1 MFADKAEGSGVR
13 CAVIGMLPA
22 HRCTAG
28 HRGLTWQLDQVAQ
41 GNSRCPARQTTAQ
54 YSRLV
59 GGAQG
64 GEIPAWD
71 LLMCSLSNGW
81 ELRNSE
87 PINRVNRPV
96 NWDLGK
102 PLTARIPRRILDCGI
117 WASKLCYQ
125 LGALQMPITLE
136 LAFGGVCWSFS
147 ARVAMWVTIG
157 RLYTNPPTD
166 GLDSLCPWKC
176 WLRNSEVE
184 IHKDSGEG
192 SWLINMLLTYLF
204 LVFSFKIIF

>member
-1 MFADKAEGSGVR
+1 MSADKAEGSGVR
-13 CAVIGMLPA
+13 CAVMGMLPA

-41 GNSRCPARQTTAQ
+41 GNSRCPARQTTARC
-54 YSRLV
+54 SRLV

-87 PINRVNRPV
+87 PINRINRLV

-102 PLTARIPRRILDCGI
+102 PLTARIPRSILVVEFGHRSSVISWEPFRCLSL
-117 WASKLCYQ
+117 WNWP
-125 LGALQMPITLE
+125 LGESVGHP
-136 LAFGGVCWSFS
+136 
-147 ARVAMWVTIG
+147 
-157 RLYTNPPTD
+157 
-166 GLDSLCPWKC
+166 
-176 WLRNSEVE
+176 
-184 IHKDSGEG
+184 
-192 SWLINMLLTYLF
+192 
-204 LVFSFKIIF
+204 